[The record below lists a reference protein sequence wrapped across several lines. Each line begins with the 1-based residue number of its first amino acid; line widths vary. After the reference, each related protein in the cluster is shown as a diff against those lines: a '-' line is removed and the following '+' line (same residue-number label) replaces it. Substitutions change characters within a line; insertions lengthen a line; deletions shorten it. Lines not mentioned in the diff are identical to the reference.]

1 MQRVLRQCLS
11 LHDFEKIARRK
22 LPRPLYAYVSGAVED
37 EASVTDNRACFQDY
51 SFLPRA
57 LVNVSSVHTDVSLDG
72 IPFAAPIGIAP
83 MGIAAITSYRG
94 DMAMA
99 RAAAAA
105 HVPCIMSGSSLIR
118 LEEVMEAAPGT
129 WFQAYLPG
137 DESQIKAL
145 IDRVAAAQ
153 VETLVLTVDTPV
165 AANRE
170 NNIRAGFSTPL
181 KPSVRL
187 ALEGITHP
195 GWLCRTFLKTLIK
208 HGMPHFENNYA
219 TRGAPIVARNVLRDF
234 SDRGHLSWDHVRAI
248 RSRWKGRLII
258 KGILNPAD
266 AVKSVAV
273 GAEGIIVSNHGG
285 RQLDGSVAPLR
296 ILPRIIDA
304 VPDSLVMLDSGIR
317 RGTDVMKAIALGA
330 KAVFIGRPFNY
341 AATLAGEEGVAY
353 AIRLICDELKR
364 DMGLLGVTEVAA
376 LSTSYL
382 FHKK

>member
-1 MQRVLRQCLS
+1 MHPVLRHCLS
-11 LHDFEKIARRK
+11 LHDFERIARRK

-51 SFLPRA
+51 SFLPSA
-57 LVNVSSVHTDVSLDG
+57 LVNVSNVNTGVNLDG
-72 IPFAAPIGIAP
+72 LLFAAPIGIAP

-94 DMAMA
+94 DVTMA

-105 HVPCIMSGSSLIR
+105 NVPCIMSGSSLIR
-118 LEEVMEAAPGT
+118 LEEVMDAAPGT

-137 DESQIKAL
+137 DELQINAL

-170 NNIRAGFSTPL
+170 NNVRAGFSTPL

-187 ALEGITHP
+187 ALEGIIHP
-195 GWLCRTFLKTLIK
+195 EWLCRTFLKTLMK

-219 TRGAPIVARNVLRDF
+219 TRGAPIVAKNVLRDF

-248 RSRWKGRLII
+248 RNRWKGRLII

-266 AVKSVAV
+266 AVKAIAV

-296 ILPRIIDA
+296 ILPHIIDA
-304 VPDSLVMLDSGIR
+304 IPDSLVMLDSGIR
-317 RGTDVMKAIALGA
+317 RGTDVIKAINA
-330 KAVFIGRPFNY
+330 KGLTVTKAIKGLTMFDTTVDGQTLSAVM
-341 AATLAGEEGVAY
+341 VAP
-353 AIRLICDELKR
+353 R
-364 DMGLLGVTEVAA
+364 
-376 LSTSYL
+376 
-382 FHKK
+382 